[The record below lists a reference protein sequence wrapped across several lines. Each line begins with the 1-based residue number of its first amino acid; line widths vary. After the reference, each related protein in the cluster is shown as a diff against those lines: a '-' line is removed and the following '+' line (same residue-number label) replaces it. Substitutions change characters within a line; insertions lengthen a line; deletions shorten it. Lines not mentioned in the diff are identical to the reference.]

1 VRRPGGRITF
11 PSRQYEDCGHGDLRE
26 EVFVPHDE
34 TTVIVRTHLEIEA
47 HRSPPRTTWREA
59 DDMALSCCAAR
70 RNPSHSVVI
79 PKGLPAID
87 VPSMEALMSED
98 MRCIALAA
106 FGTARELKEFL
117 DGSSPEERM
126 QKVNAADPASGTTPL
141 LAACRR
147 DHIAGVEVLLACGA
161 DASKANHLGWTPLM
175 AATRHAG
182 PKVLGALH
190 AALGTPMEPSSQ
202 SALQSASQLAAAV
215 KGRLTGKRASPEP
228 DTA

>member
-1 VRRPGGRITF
+1 
-11 PSRQYEDCGHGDLRE
+11 
-26 EVFVPHDE
+26 
-34 TTVIVRTHLEIEA
+34 
-47 HRSPPRTTWREA
+47 
-59 DDMALSCCAAR
+59 MALSCCAAR
-70 RNPSHSVVI
+70 RNPSHAVVI
-79 PKGLPAID
+79 PKDLPAID

-98 MRCIALAA
+98 MRCVALAA
-106 FGTARELKEFL
+106 FGTPRELKEFL
-117 DGSSPEERM
+117 NGLSPDEKRV
-126 QKVNAADPASGTTPL
+126 KVNAADPASGTTPL

-182 PKVLGALH
+182 PKVLDALH

-202 SALQSASQLAAAV
+202 SALTILSASQLAAAV

-228 DTA
+228 DNA